1 MELVTPTHH
10 SSPVTHHSV
19 HTVSV
24 IIPTFNRQERVLKAI
39 ASVLA
44 QTRLPNEVL
53 VVDDGSTDD
62 TAEVIREKFPSVRLI
77 RQENRGVSAAR
88 NTGIRAATGKWLTFL
103 DSDDEWKL
111 QKLEKHITFAIS
123 HPEFRVSQTGEVWI
137 RNGRFVNPM
146 KKHEKRGG
154 LFFQDAL
161 KLCLVSPSAVMIRHD
176 VFRDIGSFDETLPA
190 CEDYDLWLRILAR
203 EPIGYL
209 EKKLVVKYGGHPDQL
224 SRTFIAMDRFR
235 VRAILK
241 ILRYPE
247 LAVEDRVAA
256 MSELAVKCRI
266 LESGYAK
273 HGFKAKTVR
282 FRRIR
287 EIMTEKLDKKA

>member
-1 MELVTPTHH
+1 MGLVTP
-10 SSPVTHHSV
+10 THHSV

-24 IIPTFNRQERVLKAI
+24 IIPTFNRRERVLKAI
-39 ASVLA
+39 ASVVS
-44 QTRLPNEVL
+44 QTRQPDEII
-53 VVDDGSTDD
+53 VVDDGSTDGSSAAIRNNFP
-62 TAEVIREKFPSVRLI
+62 TVTVIRQQNS
-77 RQENRGVSAAR
+77 GVSAAR
-88 NTGIRAATGKWLTFL
+88 NTGIRAATGEWLAFL
-103 DSDDEWKL
+103 DSDDEWKPE
-111 QKLEKHITFAIS
+111 KLEKHITFAVS
-123 HPEFRVSQTGEVWI
+123 HPEYRVSQTDEVWI

-209 EKKLVVKYGGHPDQL
+209 EKKLVVKHGGHPDQL

-247 LAVEDRVAA
+247 LLAEDRVAA
-256 MSELAVKCRI
+256 MSEVAAKCLI
-266 LESGYAK
+266 LEKGYAK
-273 HGFKAKTVR
+273 HGFEGKMVR